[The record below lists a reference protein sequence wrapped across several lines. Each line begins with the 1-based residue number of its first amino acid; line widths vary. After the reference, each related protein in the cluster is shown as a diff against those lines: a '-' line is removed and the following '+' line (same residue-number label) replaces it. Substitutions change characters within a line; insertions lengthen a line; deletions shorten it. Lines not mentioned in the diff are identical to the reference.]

1 MFTSPDSPHVKYSTP
16 IIPQSSVGQWR
27 ILLLWAGGCLFSVA
41 IGGYLE
47 LSEPNPSEIVSA
59 VILVFSAL
67 SAVFLLGLVWA
78 WGRYGTMSST
88 AKYLLKAVDR
98 SPDAHLITASDG
110 RLLYANAEFY
120 SMFPKPRNVGEKN
133 TLPLDVIGQ
142 NLAGDDSKEFF
153 LDLQNQAILGLHAQG
168 EFAVVGAMDA
178 NNWRRITA
186 QLVGGRDEIL
196 WTAEDITVRRQ
207 IDIVRRREEEAVSDL
222 LDELPAGFFSA
233 DTEGKIIYANHILKS
248 WLGISSAEK
257 ISGRSFSEFVVLD
270 QVSDSALV
278 WEGGDEDVSQ
288 GEITIRAVNG
298 ATFKVCLIQ
307 SQQSNFT
314 GEMVYS
320 RSVVLRDMVWQ
331 HDVVTSKAAL
341 WQFEE
346 APVGIVMI
354 DLRGNITD
362 CNRAFLS
369 LLGVHRDAIVGG
381 AFSDRLAQ
389 EDRGEVGTVL
399 SKIVM
404 GASRAAHLEARMPAS
419 RDRELVVSLYASRI
433 DDDEG
438 EVTGLVL
445 HFIDETEQKH
455 LELQFAQSQKMQ
467 AVGQLAGGVA
477 HDFNNLLT
485 AMIGFCD
492 LLLERHKPGDPSFTD
507 IMQIKQNS
515 NRATNLVR
523 QLLAFSR
530 KQTLEPE
537 LVDVKELLV
546 DISNLL
552 GRLIGETINL
562 QIEHGRDLGLILVDQ
577 GQFDQVIINLA
588 VNARDAM
595 PGGGAVTIKTN
606 RVSFDK
612 QVQRA
617 HEVIPAGDY
626 VTVEVKDT
634 GSGISPQNL
643 DHIFEPFF
651 STKDVGAGTGLG
663 LSTVYGIVH
672 QSGGF
677 IFVESALG
685 AGTTFII
692 YLPWTDKSA
701 LQYAVFKDDG
711 EHFAREDQVRFSPKD
726 DEDQTE
732 TDLTGVGTILL
743 VEDED
748 AVRMFGARALK
759 SRGYNVLEADNGEA
773 ALDVINGTEEKIDL
787 IISDVVMPGMDGHM
801 LVRLVRHELPNVK
814 VILMSGYA
822 EDIFIDEID
831 RDLDIHFLPKPFSL
845 KKLAAKVKEAL
856 EE

>member
-1 MFTSPDSPHVKYSTP
+1 V
-16 IIPQSSVGQWR
+16 
-27 ILLLWAGGCLFSVA
+27 
-41 IGGYLE
+41 
-47 LSEPNPSEIVSA
+47 
-59 VILVFSAL
+59 
-67 SAVFLLGLVWA
+67 
-78 WGRYGTMSST
+78 
-88 AKYLLKAVDR
+88 
-98 SPDAHLITASDG
+98 
-110 RLLYANAEFY
+110 
-120 SMFPKPRNVGEKN
+120 
-133 TLPLDVIGQ
+133 
-142 NLAGDDSKEFF
+142 
-153 LDLQNQAILGLHAQG
+153 
-168 EFAVVGAMDA
+168 
-178 NNWRRITA
+178 
-186 QLVGGRDEIL
+186 
-196 WTAEDITVRRQ
+196 
-207 IDIVRRREEEAVSDL
+207 
-222 LDELPAGFFSA
+222 
-233 DTEGKIIYANHILKS
+233 
-248 WLGISSAEK
+248 
-257 ISGRSFSEFVVLD
+257 
-270 QVSDSALV
+270 
-278 WEGGDEDVSQ
+278 
-288 GEITIRAVNG
+288 
-298 ATFKVCLIQ
+298 
-307 SQQSNFT
+307 
-314 GEMVYS
+314 
-320 RSVVLRDMVWQ
+320 
-331 HDVVTSKAAL
+331 AL

-346 APVGIVMI
+346 SPVGIVMI
-354 DLRGNITD
+354 DLQGNITD

-369 LLGVHRDAIVGG
+369 LLGIHRDAITGG

-404 GASRAAHLEARMPAS
+404 GASRAAHLEVRMPAS
-419 RDRELVVSLYASRI
+419 RDRELIVSLYASSI

-438 EVTGLVL
+438 EVAGLVL
-445 HFIDETEQKH
+445 HFIDATEQKH
-455 LELQFAQSQKMQ
+455 LEIQFAQSQKMQ

-492 LLLERHKPGDPSFTD
+492 LLLERHGPGDPSFAD

-537 LVDVKELLV
+537 LVDVTELLV

-552 GRLIGETINL
+552 GRLIGETVNL
-562 QIEHGRDLGLILVDQ
+562 QIEHGRDLGLIRVDQ

-606 RVSFDK
+606 RERFDK

-634 GSGISPQNL
+634 GSGISPQNM

-663 LSTVYGIVH
+663 LSTVYGIIH
-672 QSGGF
+672 QSEGF

-692 YLPWTDKSA
+692 YLPWTDKNALESA
-701 LQYAVFKDDG
+701 SLEDDG
-711 EHFAREDQVRFSPKD
+711 EHLFREEKVRFSPKN

-732 TDLTGVGTILL
+732 TDLTGAGTVLL

-759 SRGYNVLEADNGEA
+759 SKGYNVLEADNGEA
-773 ALDVINGTEEKIDL
+773 ALDVINGIENKIDL
-787 IISDVVMPGMDGHM
+787 IISDV
-801 LVRLVRHELPNVK
+801 VRHELPNVK

-822 EDIFIDEID
+822 EDVFIDEID
-831 RDLDIHFLPKPFSL
+831 RDPDIHFLPKPFSL
-845 KKLAAKVKEAL
+845 KKLAGKVKEAL
-856 EE
+856 EG